1 MKLENPTTSQDL
13 VPSGSPLTMEIAG
26 QAANGYAARGAFNDY
41 HSRKADNTLR
51 RHRADLDLFATFLAS
66 AGIPDT
72 PTGEAL
78 YSDAASWHGV
88 TWGLVEAFR
97 NWMLLQAYAVA
108 SVNARLSTVKLYAK
122 LATKAGSLDSSELA
136 MIRMVTGYRAEEA
149 VRIDARRDQTR
160 RIDAKKAAAV
170 TITPQQA
177 KKLKKQPNTPQ
188 GRRDAVLMTLLLD
201 HGLRVGEVAA
211 LQVGDVNVEAG
222 TLVFYRPKVNLT
234 QTHRLTKD
242 AKHAMKAYIEA
253 GDAPAVGPLLRASA
267 SGSRLTHAGVNVRNL
282 SERVRTLGA
291 LIGIEGLS
299 AHDCR
304 HFWATAAAR
313 QGTPID
319 RLKDAGGWK
328 SVTMPMH
335 YIERAKIANDG
346 VILDPD

>member
-1 MKLENPTTSQDL
+1 
-13 VPSGSPLTMEIAG
+13 
-26 QAANGYAARGAFNDY
+26 
-41 HSRKADNTLR
+41 
-51 RHRADLDLFATFLAS
+51 
-66 AGIPDT
+66 
-72 PTGEAL
+72 
-78 YSDAASWHGV
+78 
-88 TWGLVEAFR
+88 
-97 NWMLLQAYAVA
+97 
-108 SVNARLSTVKLYAK
+108 
-122 LATKAGSLDSSELA
+122 

-170 TITPQQA
+170 TITPTQA
-177 KKLKKQPNTPQ
+177 KQLKKQPNTPQ

-201 HGLRVGEVAA
+201 HGLRVGEVAG
-211 LQVGDVNVEAG
+211 LQVGDVDLAAG

-234 QTHRLTKD
+234 QTHRLTGD
-242 AKHAMKAYIEA
+242 AKRAMRAYFDH
-253 GDAPAVGPLLRASA
+253 GDAPALGPLLRASA

-291 LIGIEGLS
+291 MIGLDGLS

-328 SVTMPMH
+328 SVTMPLH

-346 VILDPD
+346 VMLGE